1 MKLVK
6 HVFNGLELVF
16 TKIDYPTVFVTFG
29 HAKHVNARGIDKSML
44 RIK

>member
-1 MKLVK
+1 VELVK
-6 HVFNGLELVF
+6 HVFNGLELVL

-29 HAKHVNARGIDKSML
+29 HAKRANAHGIDKSML